1 MKLPWTQFRPT
12 KDGTID
18 TTVIIPDSALAL
30 GERKDLTAGIVVPDS
45 LSYQP
50 FFVEVLPIADDEL
63 NPDLTPDD
71 NLNSTYLGG
80 SDLSLSPITV
90 LETASETTGTQSY
103 QLWTT
108 ITNLG
113 LDSAAGNFAM
123 LRHGSLDG
131 DILATQELPALAVGE
146 SVLIGFTL
154 DVEHMRNMESDP
166 QISITVSGDS
176 ELYDGNNSETL
187 RLMREDNAVKLL
199 VTHCVAEGKSL
210 TVESQLNNL
219 VSDSFTGHIWAA
231 AYCGNRM
238 IGTSVSDSISLNSY
252 ETKQVSSTISL
263 SEEWT
268 DNCVVRLF
276 FLDGNCVPLADYE
289 LCTP

>member
-1 MKLPWTQFRPT
+1 
-12 KDGTID
+12 
-18 TTVIIPDSALAL
+18 
-30 GERKDLTAGIVVPDS
+30 
-45 LSYQP
+45 
-50 FFVEVLPIADDEL
+50 
-63 NPDLTPDD
+63 
-71 NLNSTYLGG
+71 
-80 SDLSLSPITV
+80 
-90 LETASETTGTQSY
+90 
-103 QLWTT
+103 
-108 ITNLG
+108 
-113 LDSAAGNFAM
+113 M